1 MSKGSHCQL
10 AVTLLCSFDGLSTV
24 SIHYLYSTLR
34 VMTRPLDTIPKKA
47 AFKDNKISANKI
59 IYRLY
64 GNLKQVGS
72 ISQVKTCSM

>member
-34 VMTRPLDTIPKKA
+34 VMTRPLDTIHKKA
-47 AFKDNKISANKI
+47 AFEDNKN
-59 IYRLY
+59 
-64 GNLKQVGS
+64 
-72 ISQVKTCSM
+72 